1 MADLLRPRLPPLHTH
16 HTRNAST
23 NTVESDSSDSS
34 PCPLDEDT
42 DFVMH
47 PNDSTSTIG
56 ALTVL
61 RDCVM
66 DVDMDYLHRTSPIQ
80 KLPAELLINIF
91 NKLSTTRDMRSCM
104 LVCYHWALYAVNIL
118 WHRPLCNKWSNL
130 LSVGKTLSQ
139 SQPSFPYHDMV
150 RRLNLSAIAAQV
162 NDGTVQ
168 AFMNCKSVERLTL
181 TSCTKL
187 TDLGVE
193 GLVDGARRLQALD
206 ATDLDALT
214 DRTLHR
220 VARNCPRL
228 QGLNITNCSYIT
240 DDSLLQVALNCN
252 QIKRVS
258 SSYPKKL
265 HVLTLDRSSSMA
277 CPD

>member
-1 MADLLRPRLPPLHTH
+1 MADLLRPRLPPIHTH

-34 PCPLDEDT
+34 PGPLDEDT
-42 DFVMH
+42 DFLMH
-47 PNDSTSTIG
+47 SNDSSSTIG

-61 RDCVM
+61 RDCEM
-66 DVDMDYLHRTSPIQ
+66 EIDMDYLHRTSPIQ
-80 KLPAELLINIF
+80 KLPAELLLNIF
-91 NKLSTTRDMRSCM
+91 SKLSTTRDLRSCM
-104 LVCYHWALYAVNIL
+104 LVCYHWALYTVNIL
-118 WHRPLCNKWSNL
+118 WHRPLCNKWNNL
-130 LSVGKTLSQ
+130 QIVAKTLSRP
-139 SQPSFPYHDMV
+139 QPSFPYHDMV
-150 RRLNLSAIAAQV
+150 RRLNLSAVAPQV

-168 AFMNCKSVERLTL
+168 AFINCKGVERLTL

-193 GLVDGARRLQALD
+193 GLVNGARRLQALD

-220 VARNCPRL
+220 VAQNCPRL
-228 QGLNITNCSYIT
+228 QGLNITNCSNIT

-258 SSYPKKL
+258 LIFPIRQFL
-265 HVLTLDRSSSMA
+265 LTAFR
-277 CPD
+277 